1 MSYNKHIIM
10 FKLYIKS
17 DSTWTVTTP
26 WNMFLSECPPET
38 STLHFPSNIL
48 SSIENNISPK
58 QKRQKL
64 KRFTYAS
71 RNIPASLKHFTF
83 VERRNRS
90 LKSSQCRVEANPPA
104 EQPES
109 RACTLA
115 K

>member
-1 MSYNKHIIM
+1 M

-58 QKRQKL
+58 QKRQNSTG
-64 KRFTYAS
+64 FSAPS
-71 RNIPASLKHFTF
+71 RI
-83 VERRNRS
+83 
-90 LKSSQCRVEANPPA
+90 
-104 EQPES
+104 
-109 RACTLA
+109 
-115 K
+115 